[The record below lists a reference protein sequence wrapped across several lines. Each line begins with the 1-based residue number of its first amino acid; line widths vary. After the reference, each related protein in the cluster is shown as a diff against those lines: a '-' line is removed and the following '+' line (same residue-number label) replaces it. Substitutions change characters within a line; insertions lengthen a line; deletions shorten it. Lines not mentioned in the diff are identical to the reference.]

1 MFLVVLGSFLGL
13 MTLYVWFRTV
23 RSTTRPGRVRRILT
37 VLLLILTALLVAAL
51 VPAIARMRGQR
62 RSGIA

>member
-1 MFLVVLGSFLGL
+1 MTAAFVTL
-13 MTLYVWFRTV
+13 M
-23 RSTTRPGRVRRILT
+23 
-37 VLLLILTALLVAAL
+37 LVAAL